1 MNYCKCCK
9 KRKSSAT
16 IAVESIATI
25 ANITPSHNKSEKL
38 KELEIVLNDI
48 ISQLNAHYSFKVKS
62 SEETLTNIYALIL
75 DIAKRYDFANQS
87 NP

>member
-38 KELEIVLNDI
+38 KELEMVFNDI
-48 ISQLNAHYSFKVKS
+48 ISQLNAHYYFKVKS
-62 SEETLTNIYALIL
+62 SEETLTNIYALVSCT
-75 DIAKRYDFANQS
+75 AKKYDFADQTNA
-87 NP
+87 